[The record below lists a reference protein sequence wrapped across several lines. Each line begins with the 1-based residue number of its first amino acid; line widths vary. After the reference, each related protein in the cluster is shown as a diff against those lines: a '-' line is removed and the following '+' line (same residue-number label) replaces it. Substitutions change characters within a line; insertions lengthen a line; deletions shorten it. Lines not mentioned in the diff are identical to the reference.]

1 MGDERSGMMYGDLRF
16 AECGGRHRK
25 PGNRS
30 LTSRG
35 PSVLIG
41 PRVESDENQKTVGGG
56 ERWTNESRGQQSTFI
71 SGREVD
77 EGFDDDVRRIR
88 VIANHVENREGK
100 AENINSSR
108 EQLFRG

>member
-88 VIANHVENREGK
+88 V
-100 AENINSSR
+100 SR
-108 EQLFRG
+108 IT